1 MVFERFKAVHWIAH
15 CHDNLHQLTH
25 PIIIVICIILSFQL
39 YLRHVAVEVDLH
51 PIQRL
56 RLLLRV
62 CLRGEG
68 TFVGRSSLGLIVF

>member
-15 CHDNLHQLTH
+15 SHDNLQLTH
-25 PIIIVICIILSFQL
+25 PIAIVICIILSFQL

-56 RLLLRV
+56 HLLLRV
-62 CLRGEG
+62 CL
-68 TFVGRSSLGLIVF
+68 